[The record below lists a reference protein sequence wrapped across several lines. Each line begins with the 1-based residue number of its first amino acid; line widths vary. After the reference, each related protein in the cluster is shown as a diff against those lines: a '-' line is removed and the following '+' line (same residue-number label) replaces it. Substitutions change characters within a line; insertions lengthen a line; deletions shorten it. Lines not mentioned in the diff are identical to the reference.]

1 MKIGRIL
8 SYDRGVLVPKLVDPI
23 LIKMLVWVFCSH
35 LNAGLQI
42 YKSYPV
48 KFKCALL
55 LGRIKT
61 GTGLLGAEGDKM
73 ETGVAEM
80 EQIKS
85 GNPST

>member
-1 MKIGRIL
+1 M
-8 SYDRGVLVPKLVDPI
+8 PKLVDPI
-23 LIKMLVWVFCSH
+23 LIKMLVLVFCSE

-61 GTGLLGAEGDKM
+61 GTGLLGAKGGKT

-80 EQIKS
+80 ERIKS

>member
-1 MKIGRIL
+1 M
-8 SYDRGVLVPKLVDPI
+8 PKLVDPI
-23 LIKMLVWVFCSH
+23 LIKMLVWVFCSE

-61 GTGLLGAEGDKM
+61 GTGLLGAKGDKT

-80 EQIKS
+80 ERIKS

>member
-1 MKIGRIL
+1 M
-8 SYDRGVLVPKLVDPI
+8 PKLVDPI

-35 LNAGLQI
+35 LNAGLHI

-48 KFKCALL
+48 KFKGALL

-61 GTGLLGAEGDKM
+61 GTGLLRAKGDRT

-80 EQIKS
+80 E
-85 GNPST
+85 